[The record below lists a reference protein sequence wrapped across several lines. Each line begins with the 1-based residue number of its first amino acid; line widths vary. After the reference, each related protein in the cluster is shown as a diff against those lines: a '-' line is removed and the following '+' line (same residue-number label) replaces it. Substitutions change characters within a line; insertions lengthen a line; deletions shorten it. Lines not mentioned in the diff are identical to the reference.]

1 MAIFNPAQ
9 LPYSNQDSFSSHGTN
24 EIKLWAALYGEEV
37 EIKLFDIVF
46 KSPEVL
52 DSDGQWP
59 THWLISVFLIL
70 CLLLGSF

>member
-9 LPYSNQDSFSSHGTN
+9 LPNSNQDSFSSHGTN
-24 EIKLWAALYGEEV
+24 EIKLSAALYGEEV

-52 DSDGQWP
+52 DGDGQWP